1 MQEIEKILKWWFLN
15 LKKMFDI
22 KKIEKNKF
30 FHKKILSAWE
40 ILFDEWAFDWNIY
53 IIKSWKLKV
62 EKYFSSDKKE
72 KKTLAILGENSIFWE
87 GALSN
92 NLPKEVLISAL
103 LDTEIILISSLDFPK
118 FISENTKLW
127 IDFLTQIIDLSNKRL
142 LEANFLLTSQYKISK
157 MISEEIQFSNKNL
170 FEIIEEFEKIIKAKY
185 IIYVEVNEVLQNFIN
200 IIYDTRN
207 PWKMSSEIF
216 EINDLRLELE
226 KFKKLN
232 LSEKNLIVELKN
244 GNKIIWFFIIWERQ
258 NLEFSEAEKKTINS
272 IWVLLAWFIKQKQY
286 FQNEKNKEK

>member
-40 ILFDEWAFDWNIY
+40 ILFDEWDFDWNIY

>member
-1 MQEIEKILKWWFLN
+1 
-15 LKKMFDI
+15 MFDI

-40 ILFDEWAFDWNIY
+40 ILFDEWDFDWNIY